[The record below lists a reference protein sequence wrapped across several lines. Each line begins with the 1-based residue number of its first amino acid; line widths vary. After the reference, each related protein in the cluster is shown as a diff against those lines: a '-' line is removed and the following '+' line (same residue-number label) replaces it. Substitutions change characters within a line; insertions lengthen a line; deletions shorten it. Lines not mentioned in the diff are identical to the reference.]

1 MAIFNKKKSSDTA
14 DNIAEKEDVKKEGK
28 STEVKAGAEVSVQN
42 VPMSLLGPRISEK
55 ASHLVAQN
63 KYIFNVRKNSN
74 KVEIKKAVERA
85 YKVKVIQVNIVNT
98 QGKSKHSGKI
108 SGRTSGFKKAIVTL
122 RKGDKIAGMTDIT

>member
-1 MAIFNKKKSSDTA
+1 MAIFSKKKSSDSA
-14 DNIAEKEDVKKEGK
+14 GVSVQKEDVKKEEK
-28 STEVKAGAEVSVQN
+28 TAEVKGETEVSVQN

-55 ASHLVAQN
+55 ASHLVTQN
-63 KYIFNVRKNSN
+63 KYVFNVKKSGN

-85 YKVKVIQVNIVNT
+85 YKVKVVQVNIVNT
-98 QGKSKHSGKI
+98 QGKNKRSGKI